1 MDYYNILDVPRN
13 ASPEEIK
20 KAYKKKAMKNHPDRG
35 GDEKAFQQISEAYD
49 TLSNP
54 EKKAMYDQFGTSDP
68 QQMGGMGGMGGHP
81 FGDMFDQMFRQNG
94 FGNFGFGQQQRRR
107 KSRDIQTTQEIT
119 LEEVLVG
126 KRVDLKYKI
135 SSGKTES
142 ITLDIPIGIGDG
154 QTVRYQG
161 YGDDGIPGARGDLLI
176 KVRIKP
182 HHIWK
187 RDRWDLYR
195 SVNVSVIDLMIGT
208 TLELQMLNKRT
219 ITLTIPPGTD
229 PGRRF
234 SVPGYG
240 IPDSRSGR
248 TGKAIIEIVATT
260 PTVKDS
266 NIINKLREIKD
277 AIS

>member
-13 ASPEEIK
+13 ASSEEIK

-54 EKKAMYDQFGTSDP
+54 EKKAMYDQFGTTDP
-68 QQMGGMGGMGGHP
+68 GQMGGTGGNPFGQGHP
-81 FGDMFDQMFRQNG
+81 FEDIFSEMFQR
-94 FGNFGFGQQQRRR
+94 GFGQQARQPQR
-107 KSRDIQTTQEIT
+107 SRDIQTTQEIT
-119 LEEVLVG
+119 LEDVLVG
-126 KRVDLKYKI
+126 KRVNLKYRV
-135 SSGKTES
+135 SSGKTEE
-142 ITLDIPIGIGDG
+142 ITLDIPAGIGDG

-161 YGDDGIPGARGDLLI
+161 YGDDSIPSRRGDLLI
-176 KVRIKP
+176 KVRVRP
-182 HHIWK
+182 HNIWK

-195 SVNVSVIDLMIGT
+195 RVNVNMIDLMTGI
-208 TLELQMLNKRT
+208 TLDLQMLNGKA
-219 ITLTIPPGTD
+219 ISLNVPAGTD

-248 TGKAIIEIVATT
+248 TGKAIIEIVCTT
-260 PTVKDS
+260 PIIKDE
-266 NIINKLREIKD
+266 NIIQQLREIKNE
-277 AIS
+277 IN

>member
-13 ASPEEIK
+13 ASSEEIK

-35 GDEKAFQQISEAYD
+35 GDEKTFQQISEAYE

-54 EKKAMYDQFGTSDP
+54 DKKAMYDQFGTSDP
-68 QQMGGMGGMGGHP
+68 QQMGGFQQGGNPFAQSP
-81 FGDMFDQMFRQNG
+81 FGDIFADMFGR
-94 FGNFGFGQQQRRR
+94 GFGQNRQPQR
-107 KSRDIQTTQEIT
+107 SADVQTTQEIT

-126 KRVDLKYKI
+126 KQVDLQYRV
-135 SSGKTES
+135 SSGKIEQ
-142 ITLDIPIGIGDG
+142 ITLNIPAGIGDG

-161 YGDDGIPGARGDLLI
+161 YGDDSIPNRRGDLLI
-176 KVRIKP
+176 KIRVRP
-182 HHIWK
+182 HNIWK

-195 SVNVSVIDLMIGT
+195 RVNVNVIDLIVGT
-208 TLELQMLNKRT
+208 TLHLQMLNGKT
-219 ITLTIPPGTD
+219 ISLNIPSGTD

-260 PTVKDS
+260 PVVKDAE
-266 NIINKLREIKD
+266 IVRKLKEIKD
-277 AIS
+277 AIN